1 MSQKIPL
8 FVGLHESSGHP
19 ETALDIDLVAAL
31 KEQQK
36 RHDTETIERHN
47 KIMTLTAEEIQL
59 RDVQEDIKAEKL
71 NAEKRE
77 EVREKFKQE
86 LAAKGEQLEVAAEV
100 AEEEKDT
107 FPSKSEIKGIG
118 YWTDNVTVGGN
129 PNEYVT
135 KDSGQRAKFESG
147 MVRDTTEGKT
157 LWHKVAD
164 GPLLQRWA
172 ELLTRGAEK
181 YPDEEAGKPNWMLAE
196 GQVELHRFRQSAFR
210 HFMQWFNGDTDEDH
224 AAAVF
229 FNLNGAEFVKG
240 KLDSTTTTG

>member
-1 MSQKIPL
+1 
-8 FVGLHESSGHP
+8 
-19 ETALDIDLVAAL
+19 
-31 KEQQK
+31 
-36 RHDTETIERHN
+36 
-47 KIMTLTAEEIQL
+47 MTLTAEEIQL
-59 RDVQEDIKAEKL
+59 RDVQEDLKAEKL
-71 NAEKRE
+71 NAARRAD
-77 EVREKFKQE
+77 VREARAE
-86 LAAKGEQLEVAAEV
+86 EMAARNKATMTREQLEVAAEV

-196 GQVELHRFRQSAFR
+196 GQVELQRFRQSAFR

>member
-1 MSQKIPL
+1 
-8 FVGLHESSGHP
+8 
-19 ETALDIDLVAAL
+19 
-31 KEQQK
+31 
-36 RHDTETIERHN
+36 
-47 KIMTLTAEEIQL
+47 MTLTAEEIQL

-77 EVREKFKQE
+77 EVRERFKQE

-107 FPSKSEIKGIG
+107 FDKWEETLAARPGKSEIQGID
-118 YWTDNVTVGGN
+118 YWVGG
-129 PNEYVT
+129 YVT
-135 KDSGQRAKFESG
+135 KDSGERAKFESG

-196 GQVELHRFRQSAFR
+196 GQVELQRFRQSAFR